1 MESAKMALSPKWKPT
16 MNVFRP
22 AVYAVVLA
30 GLAAAPAHAAEQAV
44 IPPKP
49 VVLDTPPPP
58 QKATQSGMGNYRTGG
73 LGEAKPAAKAA
84 TNAKKIS
91 GRKPNKNLKKKKRN
105 RR

>member
-1 MESAKMALSPKWKPT
+1 
-16 MNVFRP
+16 MNVFCP

-58 QKATQSGMGNYRTGG
+58 QKATQSGMENYGMGR
-73 LGEAKPAAKAA
+73 LGEAKPATKASV
-84 TNAKKIS
+84 NARKIS
-91 GRKPNKNLKKKKRN
+91 GRKPNKNLKTKKRN